1 MDVTPKLLEDVE
13 FREKFR
19 GYDPEEVDDFLERV
33 AVAFAQLHEKVRDVT
48 DQVES
53 ANARAAR
60 AEARARDSSDTDD
73 TLRRTLVLAQRTAD
87 AAINEA
93 EESAAAIVAAAEAQA
108 RQHYAAAEDH
118 ASHVTAQAETASRAS
133 AVQAEA
139 EVAEKLRLADSQSQA
154 TLAGAREQASRLLV
168 DARQKSDRMVVDAE
182 SAAIRH
188 AQEKLA
194 GLTEEV
200 GVLER
205 RRDALV
211 HDVHALDAHAALHRD
226 RMSTLLGQL
235 REVVE
240 GQTSLGQLTPPALGS
255 LKATP
260 AGTQDEASPLLEA
273 EPEPT
278 SGSASAPTLTN
289 PLSRSPFAA
298 RAGNVPVTP
307 AKPTTPPP
315 PLLPTSLLAGPA
327 ALISR
332 DPVGRDDV
340 RVSASADP
348 TLIINPSQL
357 AEEVSPLSW
366 IPAESST
373 PTLKGGAGRVQDG
386 FAEVIPGP
394 AVPEAAPL
402 RAPDHLAPGGHST
415 SAAPSLEANP
425 VTAPTVTAPTITAP
439 TDEEQAGDEAVDR
452 HQTDRADQT
461 DQADPAS
468 RQPAGSPVAAA
479 AGRRSPVASTV
490 PPQTRPATE
499 RPSSGLAAPLEG
511 AAPMVGGAA
520 PPWVGLAPPPPPP
533 PPPGSGPGAANQA
546 SVAPGAVPPRPA
558 APSAGVT
565 VLSSPEAPPTVVQT
579 EEASSGD
586 TFLDELRRA
595 VGEQPEDDE
604 AIRFFEDRDPTDP
617 ALRFF
622 EGNDELRS
630 RFRRR

>member
-53 ANARAAR
+53 ANARTAR

-93 EESAAAIVAAAEAQA
+93 EESAAAIVAASEAQA

-194 GLTEEV
+194 RLTEEV

-240 GQTSLGQLTPPALGS
+240 GQTSLGQLAPPALGS
-255 LKATP
+255 LEPTP
-260 AGTQDEASPLLEA
+260 AGTQDEANPRLEA

-289 PLSRSPFAA
+289 PLSRSPFAP

-315 PLLPTSLLAGPA
+315 SLLPTSPLAGPA

-348 TLIINPSQL
+348 TLIINPSQP

-373 PTLKGGAGRVQDG
+373 ATLEGGAARVQDG
-386 FAEVIPGP
+386 VAEVVPRP
-394 AVPEAAPL
+394 AVAESAPL
-402 RAPDHLAPGGHST
+402 SAPDHLAPGGHST
-415 SAAPSLEANP
+415 SAAPSLEAKP
-425 VTAPTVTAPTITAP
+425 ATAPTVTAPA
-439 TDEEQAGDEAVDR
+439 DEEQAGDEAVDR
-452 HQTDRADQT
+452 HQVDLDQVDRADQT
-461 DQADPAS
+461 DQADPGS
-468 RQPAGSPVAAA
+468 RQPAGSPVVAA
-479 AGRRSPVASTV
+479 AGRRSPVASIV
-490 PPQTRPATE
+490 PLQARPAPE
-499 RPSSGLAAPLEG
+499 RPSSGLGAPLEG
-511 AAPMVGGAA
+511 AAPMMGGAA
-520 PPWVGLAPPPPPP
+520 PPWAGLAPPPPPP
-533 PPPGSGPGAANQA
+533 PPVSGSGAADQA

-558 APSAGVT
+558 APSVGVT

-622 EGNDELRS
+622 EGHDELRS